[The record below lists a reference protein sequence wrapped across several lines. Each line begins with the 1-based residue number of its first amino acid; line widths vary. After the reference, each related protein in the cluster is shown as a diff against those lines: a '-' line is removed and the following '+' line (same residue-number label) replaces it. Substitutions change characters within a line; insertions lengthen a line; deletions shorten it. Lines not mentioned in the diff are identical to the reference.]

1 MQLAYMKEEILKEI
15 IPLTQNDCYTA
26 FSRLKTDFDF
36 PLHYHDELE
45 LNLILNA
52 KGARR
57 VIGDHIGEISDIE
70 LVLAGS
76 NLQHGWFT
84 HKCKSREIKEITI
97 QFHKDLLDEKLLRR
111 NQLSFIRRMMEQSA
125 RGILFSKETALALV
139 ERISN
144 LNQKHGFDGVLELFS
159 ILHDLSV
166 SRNMKLLS
174 DASFNNTKLFSYNS
188 RRVEKTME
196 YLNANFDKSITL
208 GEVAKLANMT
218 QTAFSRFF
226 KTRTGI
232 NFIDSLND
240 IRLGHASRMLIET
253 TETVSEIAYNCGF
266 NNIANFNRLFK
277 KKKGCTPKEF
287 RESYNRSTGI
297 RVFI

>member
-1 MQLAYMKEEILKEI
+1 MKEQILKEI
-15 IPLTQNDCYTA
+15 IPLTQSDCFTV
-26 FSRLKTDFDF
+26 FSRLKKDFDF
-36 PLHYHDELE
+36 PLHYHEELE

-52 KGARR
+52 PGAQRI
-57 VIGDHIGEISDIE
+57 IGDHMEELDDYE
-70 LVLAGS
+70 LVLVGS
-76 NLQHGWFT
+76 NLQHTWRT
-84 HKCKSREIKEITI
+84 HKCKSTGIREVTV
-97 QFHKDLLDEKLLRR
+97 QFHKDLFDEKMLRR

-125 RGILFSKETALALV
+125 RGILFSKRTTQALV

-166 SRNMKLLS
+166 SRNMRLLS

-188 RRVEKTME
+188 RRIEKTLE
-196 YLNANFDKSITL
+196 YMNANFDKPISL
-208 GEVAKLANMT
+208 LEVATLANMT

-232 NFIDSLND
+232 NFIDSLNE
-240 IRLGHASRMLIET
+240 IRLGHASRLLIET

-277 KKKGCTPKEF
+277 KKKKSTPKEF
-287 RESYNRSTGI
+287 RVSYNRSSGT

>member
-1 MQLAYMKEEILKEI
+1 MRDEILKEI
-15 IPLTQNDCYTA
+15 IPLTQSDCFTV
-26 FSRLKTDFDF
+26 FSRRKEDFNF

-45 LNLILNA
+45 LNMLVNA
-52 KGARR
+52 KGAQR
-57 VIGDHIGEISDIE
+57 VIGDHISEIDEVE
-70 LVLAGS
+70 LVLVGS
-76 NLQHGWFT
+76 NLQHAWFT
-84 HKCKSREIKEITI
+84 HKCKSQGIREVTI
-97 QFHKDLLDEKLLRR
+97 QFHKDLLDEKMLKR
-111 NQLSFIRRMMEQSA
+111 NQLSFIRRMFEQSA
-125 RGILFSKETALALV
+125 RGISFSKETALALV
-139 ERISN
+139 DRVLN

-166 SRNMKLLS
+166 SRNMQLLS
-174 DASFNNTKLFSYNS
+174 DASFNNAKNFSYNS

-196 YLNANFDKSITL
+196 YLNANFDGPITL

-226 KTRTGI
+226 KNRTGV

-277 KKKGCTPKEF
+277 KKKNCTPKEF
-287 RESYNRSTGI
+287 RESYNKSTGV

>member
-1 MQLAYMKEEILKEI
+1 MKGEILKEI
-15 IPLTQNDCYTA
+15 IPLTQSDCFTV
-26 FSRLKTDFDF
+26 FSRVKESFDF
-36 PLHYHDELE
+36 PLHYHEELE
-45 LNLILNA
+45 LNMIVNA
-52 KGARR
+52 KGAQR
-57 VIGDHIGEISDIE
+57 VIGDHISEIDELE
-70 LVLAGS
+70 LVLVGS
-76 NLQHGWFT
+76 NLQHAWFS
-84 HKCKSREIKEITI
+84 HKCKSKQISEVTI
-97 QFHKDLLDEKLLRR
+97 QFHKDLLDERILKR
-111 NQLSFIRRMMEQSA
+111 NQLSFIRRMFEQST
-125 RGILFSKETALALV
+125 RGISFSKETASTLV
-139 ERISN
+139 DRLVN

-159 ILHDLSV
+159 ILHELSI
-166 SRNMKLLS
+166 SRNTQLLS
-174 DASFNNTKLFSYNS
+174 DASFNNTKKFSYNS

-208 GEVAKLANMT
+208 NEVAKLANMT

-253 TETVSEIAYNCGF
+253 TKTVSEIAYNCGF

-277 KKKGCTPKEF
+277 KKKNCTPKEF
-287 RESYNRSTGI
+287 REGYNKSTGI